1 MKNGREQKQVGTESG
16 PNEAEG
22 RRLSR
27 DDRFARILV
36 ALRIGS
42 SVRIADLAARF
53 GVSTETVRRDLDEL
67 SRQGLVDRT
76 YGGAAPAISIHEPAV
91 HDRANERVA
100 ERRRIGACAAE
111 MIEDGDVLMI
121 DSGSTTVHFAQRL
134 AIAAPRITVLTNCLG
149 VALVLGPLTET
160 RVVLCPG
167 EYQVQEGG
175 VFGPETAAFLQRF
188 RATKA
193 IIGASGL
200 TTEGPVELDSAAT
213 WVKRTMIERAAQRF
227 LLIDESKLDA
237 LSIET
242 VCPLGQIDDLVTSAL
257 PAAALRDALIAA
269 GTAVHVA
276 GETAKNSQFSA
287 RSGQRG

>member
-1 MKNGREQKQVGTESG
+1 MKGGGKNKQVVSKSG
-16 PNEAEG
+16 NGVVEG
-22 RRLSR
+22 GRPRR
-27 DDRFARILV
+27 DDRFARIMA
-36 ALRIGS
+36 ALRVGS

-53 GVSTETVRRDLDEL
+53 GVSTETVRRDLDAL

-91 HDRANERVA
+91 HERAHLRVA
-100 ERRRIGACAAE
+100 ERRRIGACATE

-134 AIAAPRITVLTNCLG
+134 AAAAPRITVLTNCLG
-149 VALVLGPLTET
+149 VALALGPAAET

-167 EYQVQEGG
+167 DYRVQEGG

-200 TTEGPVELDSAAT
+200 TAEGPVELDSAAT
-213 WVKRTMIERAAQRF
+213 WVKRTMIERAARRF
-227 LLIDESKLDA
+227 LLLDESKLGA

-242 VCPLGQIDDLVTSAL
+242 VCPLDRIDDLITSAA
-257 PAAALRDALIAA
+257 PSAALREALHDAAV
-269 GTAVHVA
+269 AVHVA
-276 GETAKNSQFSA
+276 GEMD
-287 RSGQRG
+287 G

>member
-1 MKNGREQKQVGTESG
+1 MTATDDRENRQSMSGSVSGT
-16 PNEAEG
+16 AEG
-22 RRLSR
+22 GRLRR
-27 DDRFARILV
+27 DDRFARIMA
-36 ALRIGS
+36 ALRVGS

-91 HDRANERVA
+91 HERAHLRVA
-100 ERRRIGACAAE
+100 ERRRIGACATE

-134 AIAAPRITVLTNCLG
+134 ALAAPRITVLTNCLG
-149 VALVLGPLTET
+149 VALALGPLSET

-167 EYQVQEGG
+167 DYRVQEGG
-175 VFGPETAAFLQRF
+175 VFGLETAAFLQRF

-200 TTEGPVELDSAAT
+200 ITEGPVELDSAAT
-213 WVKRTMIERAAQRF
+213 WVKRAMIERAARRF

-242 VCPLGQIDDLVTSAL
+242 VCPLGQIDDLVTSA
-257 PAAALRDALIAA
+257 PPSEALRDALDAA
-269 GTAVHVA
+269 GVAVHIA
-276 GETAKNSQFSA
+276 GETA
-287 RSGQRG
+287 

>member
-1 MKNGREQKQVGTESG
+1 MMMKVHGKKWRAVAGSGTG
-16 PNEAEG
+16 TAG
-22 RRLSR
+22 GDRLRR
-27 DDRFARILV
+27 DDRFERIMA
-36 ALRIGS
+36 ALRVGS

-76 YGGAAPAISIHEPAV
+76 YGGAAPAVSFHEAAV
-91 HDRANERVA
+91 DERARERVA
-100 ERRRIGACAAE
+100 ERRRIGACAAGL
-111 MIEDGDVLMI
+111 IEDGDVLMI

-134 AIAAPRITVLTNCLG
+134 AAAAPRITVLTNCLG
-149 VALVLGPLTET
+149 VALALGPAAET

-167 EYQVQEGG
+167 DYRVQEGG

-200 TTEGPVELDSAAT
+200 TAEGPVELDSAAT
-213 WVKRTMIERAAQRF
+213 WVKRTMIERAARRF
-227 LLIDESKLDA
+227 LLIDESKLGA

-242 VCPLGQIDDLVTSAL
+242 VCPLDQINDLVTSA
-257 PAAALRDALIAA
+257 PPSAALRDALNAA
-269 GTAVHVA
+269 GIEVHVA
-276 GETAKNSQFSA
+276 GETT
-287 RSGQRG
+287 

>member
-1 MKNGREQKQVGTESG
+1 MRFHREYRQAVSGSGNG
-16 PNEAEG
+16 PAEG
-22 RRLSR
+22 GRLRRG
-27 DDRFARILV
+27 DRFEHIMA
-36 ALRIGS
+36 ALRVGS

-76 YGGAAPAISIHEPAV
+76 YGGAAPAAAFREPTF
-91 HDRANERVA
+91 DERARERVA

-111 MIEDGDVLMI
+111 MIEDGDVLMV

-134 AIAAPRITVLTNCLG
+134 AAAAPRVTVLTNCLG
-149 VALVLGPLTET
+149 VALALGPLAET

-167 EYQVQEGG
+167 DYRVQEGG

-200 TTEGPVELDSAAT
+200 TVEGPVELDSAAT
-213 WVKRTMIERAAQRF
+213 WVKRSMIERAARRF

-242 VCPLGQIDDLVTSAL
+242 VCPLDQIDDLVTSA
-257 PAAALRDALIAA
+257 PPSAALRDGLIAA
-269 GTAVHVA
+269 GVEVHLA
-276 GETAKNSQFSA
+276 GEMT
-287 RSGQRG
+287 

>member
-1 MKNGREQKQVGTESG
+1 MMMKVHRENRRAVAESG
-16 PNEAEG
+16 TGAAG
-22 RRLSR
+22 GDRLRR
-27 DDRFARILV
+27 DDRFERIMA
-36 ALRIGS
+36 ALRVGS
-42 SVRIADLAARF
+42 SVRVADLAARF

-91 HDRANERVA
+91 HERAHLRVA
-100 ERRRIGACAAE
+100 ERRRIGACATE

-134 AIAAPRITVLTNCLG
+134 ALAAPRVTVLTNCLG
-149 VALVLGPLTET
+149 VALALGPSAEP

-167 EYQVQEGG
+167 DYRVQEGG

-200 TTEGPVELDSAAT
+200 TGEGPVERDSAAT
-213 WVKRTMIERAAQRF
+213 WVKRTMIERAARRF
-227 LLIDESKLDA
+227 LLLDESKFGVR
-237 LSIET
+237 SVET
-242 VCPLGQIDDLVTSAL
+242 VCPLDQIDDLVTSAV
-257 PAAALRDALIAA
+257 PPAALRDALDAA
-269 GTAVHVA
+269 GIEVHMA
-276 GETAKNSQFSA
+276 GEAV
-287 RSGQRG
+287 

>member
-1 MKNGREQKQVGTESG
+1 MTVNADGENRHVDMGSENSAAEVGRL
-16 PNEAEG
+16 
-22 RRLSR
+22 RR
-27 DDRFARILV
+27 DDRFARIMT
-36 ALRIGS
+36 ALRVGS

-91 HDRANERVA
+91 HERAHLRVA
-100 ERRRIGACAAE
+100 ERRRIGACAAA

-134 AIAAPRITVLTNCLG
+134 AVAAPRVTVLTNCLG
-149 VALVLGPLTET
+149 VALALGPLTET

-167 EYQVQEGG
+167 DYRVQEGG

-200 TTEGPVELDSAAT
+200 TAEGPVELDSAAA
-213 WVKRTMIERAAQRF
+213 WVKRTMIERAARRF
-227 LLIDESKLDA
+227 LVIDESKLDA

-242 VCPLGQIDDLVTSAL
+242 ICPLGRIDDLVTSAPPSDTL
-257 PAAALRDALIAA
+257 RIALNAA
-269 GTAVHVA
+269 GIAVHVA
-276 GETAKNSQFSA
+276 GELA
-287 RSGQRG
+287 

>member
-1 MKNGREQKQVGTESG
+1 MENDREKKQVVTGSE
-16 PNEAEG
+16 PNAAAG
-22 RRLSR
+22 HRLSR
-27 DDRFARILV
+27 DDRFARIMV

-91 HDRANERVA
+91 HERAHERVA

-121 DSGSTTVHFAQRL
+121 DSGSTTVQFAQQL
-134 AIAAPRITVLTNCLG
+134 AIVAPRVTVLTNCLS
-149 VALVLGPLTET
+149 VALALGPLSEM

-167 EYQVQEGG
+167 EYRVQEGG

-213 WVKRTMIERAAQRF
+213 WVKRTMIERAAHRF

-242 VCPLGQIDDLVTSAL
+242 VCPLDQIHDLVTSAA
-257 PAAALRDALIAA
+257 PSAALREALIAA
-269 GTAVHVA
+269 GIAVHVA
-276 GETAKNSQFSA
+276 GETA
-287 RSGQRG
+287 

>member
-1 MKNGREQKQVGTESG
+1 MTAKNERENRQAMSESLSGTGEGGRL
-16 PNEAEG
+16 
-22 RRLSR
+22 RR
-27 DDRFARILV
+27 DDRFTRIMA
-36 ALRIGS
+36 ALRVGS
-42 SVRIADLAARF
+42 TVRIADLAARF

-91 HDRANERVA
+91 HERAHLRVA
-100 ERRRIGACAAE
+100 ERRRIGACATE

-121 DSGSTTVHFAQRL
+121 DSGSTTVHFAQQL
-134 AIAAPRITVLTNCLG
+134 AAAAPRVTVLTNCLG
-149 VALVLGPLTET
+149 VALALGPLNET

-167 EYQVQEGG
+167 DYRVQEGG

-213 WVKRTMIERAAQRF
+213 WVKRAMIERAARRF

-242 VCPLGQIDDLVTSAL
+242 VCPLGQIDDLVTSAR
-257 PAAALRDALIAA
+257 PAAALRDALITA
-269 GTAVHVA
+269 GVAVHIA
-276 GETAKNSQFSA
+276 GETA
-287 RSGQRG
+287 

>member
-1 MKNGREQKQVGTESG
+1 MMMKVDRENKQVVSESG
-16 PNEAEG
+16 NGAAERG
-22 RRLSR
+22 RLRR
-27 DDRFARILV
+27 DDRFARIMA
-36 ALRIGS
+36 ALRVGS

-76 YGGAAPAISIHEPAV
+76 YGGAAPAISFREAAV
-91 HDRANERVA
+91 DERAHERVA

-111 MIEDGDVLMI
+111 LIEDGDVLMI

-134 AIAAPRITVLTNCLG
+134 AVAAPRVTVLTNCLA
-149 VALVLGPLTET
+149 VALALGPLAEM

-167 EYQVQEGG
+167 DYRVREGG

-200 TTEGPVELDSAAT
+200 TAEGPVELDSAAT
-213 WVKRTMIERAAQRF
+213 WVKRKMIERAARRF

-237 LSIET
+237 PFIET
-242 VCPLGQIDDLVTSAL
+242 VCPLDQIDDLVTSA
-257 PAAALRDALIAA
+257 PPPAALRDALDAA
-269 GTAVHVA
+269 GIEVHVA
-276 GETAKNSQFSA
+276 DEVA
-287 RSGQRG
+287 

>member
-1 MKNGREQKQVGTESG
+1 MMMKADRD
-16 PNEAEG
+16 
-22 RRLSR
+22 R
-27 DDRFARILV
+27 DDADRAARRSESDGGRLKRGERFERIIA
-36 ALRIGS
+36 ALRVGS
-42 SVRIADLAARF
+42 SVRISDLATRF

-76 YGGAAPAISIHEPAV
+76 YGGAAPAVSFHEAAV
-91 HDRANERVA
+91 DERARERVA
-100 ERRRIGACAAE
+100 ERRRIGACAAGL
-111 MIEDGDVLMI
+111 IEDGDVLMI
-121 DSGSTTVHFAQRL
+121 DSGSTTVHFVQRL
-134 AIAAPRITVLTNCLG
+134 AAATPRITVLTNCLG
-149 VALVLGPLTET
+149 VALALGPAAET

-167 EYQVQEGG
+167 DYRVQEGG

-213 WVKRTMIERAAQRF
+213 WVKRTMIERAAHRF

-242 VCPLGQIDDLVTSAL
+242 VCPLDQIHDLVTSAA
-257 PAAALRDALIAA
+257 PSAALREALIAA
-269 GTAVHVA
+269 GIAVHVA
-276 GETAKNSQFSA
+276 GETA
-287 RSGQRG
+287 

>member
-1 MKNGREQKQVGTESG
+1 MTVNADGENGHVDMESENSAAEVG
-16 PNEAEG
+16 
-22 RRLSR
+22 RLRR
-27 DDRFARILV
+27 DDRFARIMT
-36 ALRIGS
+36 ALRVGS

-91 HDRANERVA
+91 HERAHVRVA

-134 AIAAPRITVLTNCLG
+134 AVAAPRVTVLTNCLG
-149 VALVLGPLTET
+149 VALALGPLTET

-167 EYQVQEGG
+167 DYRVQEGG

-200 TTEGPVELDSAAT
+200 TAEGPVELDSAAA
-213 WVKRTMIERAAQRF
+213 WVKRTMIERAARRF
-227 LLIDESKLDA
+227 LVIDESKLDA

-242 VCPLGQIDDLVTSAL
+242 ICPLGQIDDLVTSAPPSATL
-257 PAAALRDALIAA
+257 RIALNSA
-269 GTAVHVA
+269 GIAVHVA
-276 GETAKNSQFSA
+276 GELA
-287 RSGQRG
+287 